1 MFRRLL
7 IANRG
12 EVVARVA
19 RACREL
25 GVAPVGVVSQADRD
39 SAWARELDEVVCL
52 GPSAA
57 RDSYLRRESVL
68 QAALQARCTAV
79 HPGWG
84 FLAEDPLFAALCEQ
98 HGVTFVGPSP
108 RVMQLMGLKAAAK
121 ATMRA
126 AGVPVIPGSEGLLGT
141 ADEAAAVAAEVGY
154 PVILK
159 ADAGGGGRG
168 MRRCADEAGL
178 RRAFAEA
185 SAEAEAA
192 FGSGALYLE
201 KYLEGGRHVEVQ
213 VLGDRYGAAVHLY
226 ERDCSVQRS
235 HQKLIEEA
243 PCPLLS
249 AEERER
255 LGALA
260 AEAARR
266 IGYAGAG
273 TIEFLRAPE
282 GALYFMEMNTR
293 LQVEHPVTE
302 LVTGVDIVAE
312 QLRVAAGAPLSLVQD
327 EVRLDGWAIECRVNA
342 EDPDQGFRPSPGR
355 LEVFDLADGDG
366 PGRVRVDTHL
376 RAGEVVPPHYDSLIA
391 KVLAHGRDR
400 DEAIATLLSA
410 LRASRVEGVHT
421 TIGLHLELL
430 DGAPFRS
437 GDYDTRALPGRAPG
451 AGAPS

>member
-1 MFRRLL
+1 ML

-19 RACREL
+19 RAAREL
-25 GVAPVGVVSQADRD
+25 GIAPVGVVSEADR
-39 SAWARELDEVVCL
+39 SAAWARELEEVVCL
-52 GPSAA
+52 GPAAA
-57 RDSYLRRESVL
+57 RQSYLRREAVL
-68 QAALQARCTAV
+68 QAALQTRCTAL

-108 RVMQLMGLKAAAK
+108 RVMLVMGRKAAAK

-126 AGVPVIPGSEGLLGT
+126 AGVPVIPGSAGLLSS
-141 ADEAAAVAAEVGY
+141 AEEALRVAAEVGY

-168 MRRCADEAGL
+168 MRRCEDERGL

-226 ERDCSVQRS
+226 ERDCSVQRN
-235 HQKLIEEA
+235 HQKLVEES
-243 PCPLLS
+243 PCPLLES
-249 AEERER
+249 QERER

-273 TIEFLRAPE
+273 TIEFLRS
-282 GALYFMEMNTR
+282 GDGSLCFMEMNTR

-302 LVTGVDIVAE
+302 MVTGLDIVAL
-312 QLRVAAGAPLSLVQD
+312 QLQVAAGVPLPFTQRDL
-327 EVRLDGWAIECRVNA
+327 RLDGHAIECRVNA
-342 EDPDQGFRPSPGR
+342 EDPQAGFRPSPGR
-355 LEVFDLADGDG
+355 LETFELPRGPG
-366 PGRVRVDTHL
+366 PGRVRIDTHL

-391 KVLAHGRDR
+391 KVIAHGRTR
-400 DEAIATLLSA
+400 EEAIDTLSGA
-410 LRASRVEGVHT
+410 LRAARIEGVRT
-421 TIGLHLELL
+421 TIGLHLGIL
-430 DGAPFRS
+430 ASAAFRS
-437 GDYDTRALPGRAPG
+437 GAYDTRAIPGRPLA
-451 AGAPS
+451 AGDR